1 MMKKLLFLFVALIA
15 TVTMSAQTLEKSKF
29 FDNTYVGLTTGV
41 SGWLHPT
48 CNGFDNFGNS
58 IRSLSSVRLGKM
70 VTPILG
76 LELEGEV
83 GMANM
88 VKFVDHTTFGA
99 NILVNLN
106 NSFHPYRGEPDK
118 VEFVPFM
125 GIGWMHTYG
134 VITNNMASKF
144 GMQVNFNVGE
154 KKAWQINVIPSI
166 NYVMTDNGFSSE
178 LTGQPRFDACRSFL
192 NLQVGFTYKFKNSK
206 GTHNF
211 VISPYT
217 YTQSDIDELMGEI
230 NEQRK
235 LINEKDK
242 AISENNKLIKSLK
255 ADVKNLNSR
264 ETVEK
269 PIDIQTTVG
278 FNIGNSDVNQIQ
290 RGNLIRIAKLVK
302 DNDLKITIVG
312 YADKETGS
320 DERNMELSK
329 LRAESV
335 ANELKELGVKEDSIT
350 INGMGSTQQ
359 VFDEND
365 ANRVVIFTVDK

>member
-1 MMKKLLFLFVALIA
+1 MLFLFVALFA
-15 TVTMSAQTLEKSKF
+15 TITMSAQTLEKSNF
-29 FDNTYVGLTTGV
+29 FDNTYVGLNTGV

-48 CNGFDNFGNS
+48 CNGFNDFGNS
-58 IRSLSSVRLGKM
+58 IKSLSSLRLGKM

-76 LELEGEV
+76 FEIEGEV
-83 GMANM
+83 GMANQI
-88 VKFVDHTTFGA
+88 KFVDHTTVGA
-99 NILVNLN
+99 NMLFNLN

-125 GIGWMHTYG
+125 GLGWYHTYG
-134 VITNNMASKF
+134 VVTNNLASKF
-144 GMQVNFNVGE
+144 GMQVNFNIGE

-166 NYVMTDNGFSSE
+166 NYIMTDNGFSATP
-178 LTGQPRFDACRSFL
+178 TGQPRFDACRSFV

-217 YTQSDIDELMGEI
+217 YTQADIDELMDEI

-235 LINEKDK
+235 SIEQKDR
-242 AISENNKLIKSLK
+242 ALSENDNAIKSLK
-255 ADVKNLNSR
+255 SDIESLNANN
-264 ETVEK
+264 ETEK
-269 PIDIQTTVG
+269 PFDIQTTVG
-278 FNIGNSDVNQIQ
+278 FNIGKSEVNPIQ
-290 RGNLIRIAKLVK
+290 RGNLIRIAKVVN

-312 YADKETGS
+312 YADKATGS

-335 ANELKELGVKEDSIT
+335 ANELKKLGVKEDSIT
-350 INGMGSTQQ
+350 INGMGSSEQ

>member
-1 MMKKLLFLFVALIA
+1 MKKLLFLFVALFA
-15 TVTMSAQTLEKSKF
+15 TITMSAQTLEKSNF
-29 FDNTYVGLTTGV
+29 FDNTYVGLNTGV

-48 CNGFDNFGNS
+48 CNGFNDFGNS
-58 IRSLSSVRLGKM
+58 IKSLSSLRLGKV

-76 LELEGEV
+76 FEIEGEV
-83 GMANM
+83 GMANQI
-88 VKFVDHTTFGA
+88 KFVDHTTVGA
-99 NILVNLN
+99 NMLFNLN

-125 GIGWMHTYG
+125 GLGWYHTYG
-134 VITNNMASKF
+134 VVTNNLASKF

-166 NYVMTDNGFSSE
+166 NYIMTDNGFSATP
-178 LTGQPRFDACRSFL
+178 TGQPRLDACRSFV

-206 GTHNF
+206 GAHNF

-217 YTQSDIDELMGEI
+217 YTQADIDELMDEI

-235 LINEKDK
+235 SIEQKDR
-242 AISENNKLIKSLK
+242 ALSENDNAIKSLK
-255 ADVKNLNSR
+255 ADIDSLNANN
-264 ETVEK
+264 ETEK
-269 PIDIQTTVG
+269 PLDIQTTVG
-278 FNIGNSDVNQIQ
+278 FNIGKSEVNPIQ
-290 RGNLIRIAKLVK
+290 RGNLIRIAKVVN

-312 YADKETGS
+312 YADKATGS

-335 ANELKELGVKEDSIT
+335 ADELKKLGVKEDSIT
-350 INGMGSTQQ
+350 IDGMGSSEQ